1 MLCQPNLLED
11 TPLILLLISETNS
24 LNSTAYIYAGS
35 DLESALQVDQLTLMF
50 EFSKENFNSRYDK
63 WPIKIIS
70 MLICFKIIFALQ
82 KYITDP
88 VQATIYTTQ
97 D

>member
-11 TPLILLLISETNS
+11 TPLILLLIGEINS

-50 EFSKENFNSRYDK
+50 EFSKEIFNSQYDK
-63 WPIKIIS
+63 
-70 MLICFKIIFALQ
+70 
-82 KYITDP
+82 
-88 VQATIYTTQ
+88 
-97 D
+97 